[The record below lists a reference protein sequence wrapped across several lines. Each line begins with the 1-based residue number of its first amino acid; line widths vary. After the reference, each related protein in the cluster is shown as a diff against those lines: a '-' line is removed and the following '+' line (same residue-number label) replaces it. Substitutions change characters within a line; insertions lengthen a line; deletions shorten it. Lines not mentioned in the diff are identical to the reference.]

1 MLLYAT
7 YRTTRYAFV
16 FFGVK
21 TNIDDQIVATFV
33 TENETE
39 DCIEK
44 ALQIIKSQNEGLS
57 PQHGMTDY
65 CTEEINSMENV
76 FPGVVVFT

>member
-1 MLLYAT
+1 MQPIELQDMPNLC
-7 YRTTRYAFV
+7 

-21 TNIDDQIVATFV
+21 TKIDDHIVATFV

-44 ALQIIKSQNEGLS
+44 ALQIIKS
-57 PQHGMTDY
+57 
-65 CTEEINSMENV
+65 
-76 FPGVVVFT
+76 